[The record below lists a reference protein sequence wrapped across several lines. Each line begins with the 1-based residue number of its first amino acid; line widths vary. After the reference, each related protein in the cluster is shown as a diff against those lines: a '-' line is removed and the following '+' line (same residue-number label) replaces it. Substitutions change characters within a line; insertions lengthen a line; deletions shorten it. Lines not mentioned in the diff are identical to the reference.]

1 MPAGQVVAFQLARQ
15 TRSKREEQA
24 PIAASSAP
32 AEHLPACASKVSST
46 SSTAEACL
54 LLSERLVLGGGLR
67 PWLGKFRP
75 LRRGGSAAPGRGT
88 SAVPRTPCQF
98 LSPVLVVTGTCP
110 TACAVLNV
118 GFPASKWQLETANG
132 GRHKAMPLP
141 GRARQSKALAALVP
155 PHSDRARVGTIR
167 GALD

>member
-1 MPAGQVVAFQLARQ
+1 MLTRGDAACTAQCETEQRKIALCPISDYLGPAPSGGEWQ
-15 TRSKREEQA
+15 TVGLTDIGREE
-24 PIAASSAP
+24 
-32 AEHLPACASKVSST
+32 V
-46 SSTAEACL
+46 
-54 LLSERLVLGGGLR
+54 RV
-67 PWLGKFRP
+67 
-75 LRRGGSAAPGRGT
+75 
-88 SAVPRTPCQF
+88 
-98 LSPVLVVTGTCP
+98 
-110 TACAVLNV
+110 V